1 MSQIKATLLRKL
13 QDAIDF
19 QFKDT
24 ELLELALTHK
34 SNGAPNNERLE
45 FLGDSLLNA
54 IAAEAL
60 YTRFEDVPEG
70 VMTTARSQLVKGKTL
85 AEIGFMLELDKLM
98 ILGMGERKNAPTVK
112 HSIVGDA
119 VEALIGAVY
128 VDSDFETCQRIV
140 LQFLTAH
147 LEQVSLVPEYK
158 DAKTLLQELM
168 QSKHLSLPSYR
179 LRDIEGPGHQQYF
192 RVECNVELNSA
203 SAMGEGFSRRVAE
216 QNAALKILKQFNY
229 TEGDVITKD
238 SGSKSKRAGDAD
250 AARKKS

>member
-85 AEIGFMLELDKLM
+85 AEIGFTLELDKLM

-112 HSIVGDA
+112 HSIVGDGCRVVRA
-119 VEALIGAVY
+119 ESANGLVVVEP
-128 VDSDFETCQRIV
+128 
-140 LQFLTAH
+140 QF
-147 LEQVSLVPEYK
+147 
-158 DAKTLLQELM
+158 
-168 QSKHLSLPSYR
+168 R
-179 LRDIEGPGHQQYF
+179 G
-192 RVECNVELNSA
+192 A
-203 SAMGEGFSRRVAE
+203 SAVASC
-216 QNAALKILKQFNY
+216 IV
-229 TEGDVITKD
+229 G
-238 SGSKSKRAGDAD
+238 GRW
-250 AARKKS
+250 